1 MCQQCGR
8 RFLADGVLANS
19 LLCARCRQ
27 ASLPQAQSQRELTVT
42 FLGIIFGLT
51 IVMSVVCLPL
61 WTSLVARF
69 GGFAWLVHP
78 LLALGATLG
87 LLAAIFV
94 VMAVFFTL
102 RNWSMRYEKPILA
115 LARKVTRQEGTV
127 ERVGPVTIWWSG
139 STDPVPVFTEQMGT
153 VRQRFENL
161 IDERVETPPLRVL
174 VFDERR
180 AFVAY
185 HRTTTADTDLVDS
198 LYTGRPV
205 RSITLST
212 EAARFRLLDQPRSMR
227 SALLLYFLE
236 TYKGFLVPPWLQL
249 GIGNARRPVQEAMFA
264 NRSSGE

>member
-1 MCQQCGR
+1 MPRSRPKFRLFDLVMWVTLAGIVLAFLREISRIPFRRDDESHGPVIFICLLFGIWFTVWRYVRGKRTGPVCQQCGR

-115 LARKVTRQEGTV
+115 LARKVTR
-127 ERVGPVTIWWSG
+127 SG
-139 STDPVPVFTEQMGT
+139 
-153 VRQRFENL
+153 RN
-161 IDERVETPPLRVL
+161 
-174 VFDERR
+174 RR
-180 AFVAY
+180 ASRPR
-185 HRTTTADTDLVDS
+185 HDLV
-198 LYTGRPV
+198 V
-205 RSITLST
+205 R
-212 EAARFRLLDQPRSMR
+212 LD
-227 SALLLYFLE
+227 
-236 TYKGFLVPPWLQL
+236 
-249 GIGNARRPVQEAMFA
+249 
-264 NRSSGE
+264 